1 VALGRLE
8 SEMIGA
14 VERVTPSVVG
24 LRRWKEGGRRANRV
38 LVPEGAGTGFVLD
51 GQGHIV
57 TNDHV
62 VHDADEIHVE
72 TPDGR
77 SLSAELV
84 GEDSATDVALVRV
97 PPQDLT
103 PAELGDSEALRVG
116 QFVLAVGNALGLP
129 GGPTVSSGI
138 VSALGRP
145 LPGADYVLEGL
156 IQTDAAINPGNSG
169 GPLADLSGRVVG
181 INSAMAPFAQGVGFA
196 LPINTVRS
204 IASQLRTGRRVIRP
218 WLGISAVPLSRAAA
232 LRFRTS
238 RTEGILLAEVA
249 GGGPAALA
257 GLRPGDVLLK
267 VGSQPLRSLRD
278 LLEALAR
285 LPIGGAVDV
294 SLARGASEHKTVVRI
309 VEAPTAVLA

>member
-1 VALGRLE
+1 MALGRLE

-24 LRRWKEGGRRANRV
+24 LRRWKEGGRRARRE
-38 LVPEGAGTGFVLD
+38 LVPEGAGSGFVLD
-51 GQGHIV
+51 SQGHVV

-77 SLSAELV
+77 SLSAELI
-84 GEDSATDVALVRV
+84 GEDPATDVALVRV
-97 PPQDLT
+97 TPQELR
-103 PAELGDSEALRVG
+103 PAELGDSETLRVG

-204 IASQLRTGRRVIRP
+204 IASQLRTGRRVVRP
-218 WLGISAVPLSRAAA
+218 WLGISAVTLSRPVAI
-232 LRFRTS
+232 RFRTS

-249 GGGPAALA
+249 RGGPAALA

-267 VGSQPLRSLRD
+267 VGEQPLRSLRD

-309 VEAPTAVLA
+309 VEAPTPVPG